1 MLIVVEPLYAIP
13 LKLGHGKSK
22 SSSGLEI
29 LNSGLGVRK
38 IDKHW
43 DPNFL
48 LLRTNARTVRCENPL
63 TKSRQLPDTN
73 KRYSMPISSFVQ
85 SHLDPDF
92 KEYDDSHLDVKNALD
107 SKSIFRSSGY
117 IADHRKTG
125 LEDQLNNSNAGD
137 MKSGRNLHNFPSSAV
152 ASYAMNRNED
162 HITERAQL
170 QQLCT
175 LNALSNNDK
184 RYNNRPANSNV
195 LQRKAYYATVNL
207 RPKTVE
213 CSGNVAK
220 FVVVDI
226 DLDGRSNINT
236 AEVSTAD
243 ATIFG
248 RSRSKVQSDN
258 RPMISRSRSAD
269 SSVSYLFQRMLSLD
283 SSIDGRRLATEIL

>member
-22 SSSGLEI
+22 SSTGLEI
-29 LNSGLGVRK
+29 LDSGLGIRK
-38 IDKHW
+38 IDRQW

-63 TKSRQLPDTN
+63 TKPRQLPDTY
-73 KRYSMPISSFVQ
+73 KRCSLPISSFVQ
-85 SHLDPDF
+85 SHLDNGC
-92 KEYDDSHLDVKNALD
+92 KEYDDRHLDVNNTFD
-107 SKSIFRSSGY
+107 PNSIFRSSGY
-117 IADHRKTG
+117 IADRRKTG
-125 LEDQLNNSNAGD
+125 LGDRLNNSNAGD
-137 MKSGRNLHNFPSSAV
+137 IKLGRNLHNFPSSAV

-162 HITERAQL
+162 HITEQDQL
-170 QQLCT
+170 QQLCAP
-175 LNALSNNDK
+175 NALSDNDERCNNQPDS
-184 RYNNRPANSNV
+184 SNI

-207 RPKTVE
+207 RPKTVGG
-213 CSGNVAK
+213 SGNVTK

-243 ATIFG
+243 AMIYG
-248 RSRSKVQSDN
+248 RSRSKFQSDQ
-258 RPMISRSRSAD
+258 RPMMTRSRSAD
-269 SSVSYLFQRMLSLD
+269 GSVNYLFQRMLSLD